1 MVLSIKPPGLRVQ
14 DLAFTLR
21 IEQITAHEEQTIH
34 EFMLTLSFKKCESDQ
49 CIYFKWD
56 GQNIIFVAIYV
67 DALNHASSSND
78 IIQITKQAL
87 VIDLR

>member
-34 EFMLTLSFKKCESDQ
+34 EFMLTLSFKKCESDHY
-49 CIYFKWD
+49 IYSKRD
-56 GQNIIFVAIYV
+56 GQVMMFVALYV
-67 DALNHASSSND
+67 NDLVLASSSNE
-78 IIQITKQAL
+78 IFQETKQAL
-87 VIDLR
+87 SD